1 VKFLKAVRLDVS
13 DTLVYSQEGAAQDGE
28 WLVSGGYA
36 VCDPTGA
43 THRKPNCHCLTSFIG
58 VVSHGRC
65 TIAEVA
71 EIGKVEYQQ
80 VIERLVRHFMDDL
93 GAPTLEAARTVAEDE
108 AAYTAEL
115 CESFSPEVWITV
127 KRTPGDDGI
136 KEHYSVF
143 KRLMIGDHKL

>member
-1 VKFLKAVRLDVS
+1 VL
-13 DTLVYSQEGAAQDGE
+13 
-28 WLVSGGYA
+28 
-36 VCDPTGA
+36 
-43 THRKPNCHCLTSFIG
+43 
-58 VVSHGRC
+58 SHGRC
-65 TIAEVA
+65 TIAEVV

-143 KRLMIGDHKL
+143 KRLMIGGHKL